1 MTVKRKKE
9 NTSNTMNV
17 VKEGKVQEIK
27 INILEDAPLL
37 AGLEDSLW
45 HRKLIDKPGRITSSP
60 KKVKAVKPDY
70 LNSAST
76 PTSAVKIVYG
86 DGKTANKKAVP
97 VNATSSVQSKAA
109 KPDLLLSVPE
119 MCALLGVSRA
129 TLVRMDNAGKIPG
142 RIKLGGS
149 VRYHRAIVESWLLEM
164 AQSTPL

>member
-9 NTSNTMNV
+9 STSNTMDV
-17 VKEGKVQEIK
+17 AKDDKGQKIK

-60 KKVKAVKPDY
+60 KKINAVKPDSF
-70 LNSAST
+70 NSAST
-76 PTSAVKIVYG
+76 PTSAEKIASR
-86 DGKTANKKAVP
+86 DGKTANKKAVA
-97 VNATSSVQSKAA
+97 VNSTSSVQAKAI

-129 TLVRMDNAGKIPG
+129 TLVRMDNGGKIPG

-164 AQSTPL
+164 AQTTPL